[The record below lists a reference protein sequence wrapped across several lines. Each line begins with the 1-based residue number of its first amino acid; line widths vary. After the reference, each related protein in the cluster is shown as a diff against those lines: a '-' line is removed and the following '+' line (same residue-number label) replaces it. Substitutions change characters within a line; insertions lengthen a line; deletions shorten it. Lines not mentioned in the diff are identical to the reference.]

1 MAIKLKKLLI
11 NNPVLKF
18 VSLFILFISLSIL
31 FEVCFNL
38 MFNFLGFSTSAYMS
52 KYYLFGPISE
62 YSRVDLLE
70 IQKLIAFNLSLF
82 SLIFLIIYFFNRKAN
97 VKFINSLIRLTN
109 FIPIE
114 VLLTSIVF
122 VFLTRYS
129 VWKQTPEFYDTD
141 LIIADT
147 IILCIIYFSCI
158 SIYSSRN
165 KISSRF
171 ICINLFQKFISKNNK
186 NSLLKRISTIFVIA
200 IIVQFIFIFISM
212 YNFGSWPIY
221 GLTRSI
227 YLSSVS
233 AILYSYIYKKIEEKI
248 DYIVYIKNSI
258 KNIENGDLEYKLNII
273 GNDELSSISTSI
285 NNISDGLNKSLE
297 NQLKNEKM
305 KTELITNVSHDLKT
319 PLTSIVSYI
328 DILKNNELDNQTTK
342 NYLNI
347 LDKKAYRLKNLVEDI
362 FEASKISSGD
372 IELYFEKTDIK
383 ELLIQSIV
391 ELDDKIESSNLDFIV
406 NTPDN
411 PIFTNIDGKR
421 MFRVFDNLISNIVKY
436 SLSNTRVYIDMYTDC
451 GNVLITMKNIS
462 NHKLNITPDELM
474 ERFVRG
480 DVSRNT
486 SGSGLGLS
494 IAKNLVN
501 IQGGKLELD
510 IDGDLFKVKLKFN
523 VIQNL
528 NESTI

>member
-1 MAIKLKKLLI
+1 
-11 NNPVLKF
+11 
-18 VSLFILFISLSIL
+18 
-31 FEVCFNL
+31 
-38 MFNFLGFSTSAYMS
+38 
-52 KYYLFGPISE
+52 
-62 YSRVDLLE
+62 
-70 IQKLIAFNLSLF
+70 
-82 SLIFLIIYFFNRKAN
+82 
-97 VKFINSLIRLTN
+97 
-109 FIPIE
+109 
-114 VLLTSIVF
+114 
-122 VFLTRYS
+122 
-129 VWKQTPEFYDTD
+129 
-141 LIIADT
+141 
-147 IILCIIYFSCI
+147 
-158 SIYSSRN
+158 
-165 KISSRF
+165 
-171 ICINLFQKFISKNNK
+171 
-186 NSLLKRISTIFVIA
+186 
-200 IIVQFIFIFISM
+200 M

-248 DYIVYIKNSI
+248 DYIAYIKNSI

-328 DILKNNELDNQTTK
+328 DILKNNELDSQTTK

-391 ELDDKIESSNLDFIV
+391 ELDDKIESSKLDIIV
-406 NTPDN
+406 NTPN
-411 PIFTNIDGKR
+411 EPIFTNIDGKR

-436 SLSNTRVYIDMYTDC
+436 SLSNTRVYIDMYKDC

-462 NHKLNITPDELM
+462 NHKLNISPDELL

-480 DVSRNT
+480 DISRNT

-494 IAKNLVN
+494 IAKNLVDMQN
-501 IQGGKLELD
+501 GKLELD
-510 IDGDLFKVKLKFN
+510 IDGDLFKVKLSFK
-523 VIQNL
+523 VLQDL
-528 NESTI
+528 SKCEAS